1 MTRWTGKTITLQV
14 GKKWTYKLE
23 LQEESEAG
31 PRTDV
36 VFGREAFSSEQEA
49 KTAGDVHL
57 KAEIEKRSQQ
67 ALPFFAVTSLKRP
80 SQSDTSGETVNSSAS
95 EEDDRARA
103 LSDWE
108 GEGGSAGTGKLESV
122 KLENSGS
129 GERRSR

>member
-1 MTRWTGKTITLQV
+1 MSEAAITLQI

-31 PRTDV
+31 PRIDV
-36 VFGREAFSSEQEA
+36 VFGRGAFSSEQEA
-49 KTAGDVHL
+49 KTAGDAHL

-67 ALPFFAVTSLKRP
+67 AAVTSQERP
-80 SQSDTSGETVNSSAS
+80 SQSATSGEMVNSSAS